1 MLWRM
6 VVPAPCQAMSRS
18 SYGFQT
24 RGSLEN
30 DFIGLGL
37 MARVRLNSFGLIQ
50 SECEGFFA
58 PTSPGAADGESGMAE
73 RVLHAQSLQC
83 DTADFQPTHR
93 PLEKR
98 REYIHPMFS
107 MPFSCSMQIWRNLGH
122 PTAVLFLRYSRLR
135 ATRAA

>member
-1 MLWRM
+1 M

-18 SYGFQT
+18 SHGFQT
-24 RGSLEN
+24 GGSLEN

-37 MARVRLNSFGLIQ
+37 MARVRLNCFGLIQ

-58 PTSPGAADGESGMAE
+58 PTSPGAADGESGMDE
-73 RVLHAQSLQC
+73 RALHAQPLQC

-107 MPFSCSMQIWRNLGH
+107 KPFNCSMQIRRKSRD
-122 PTAVLFLRYSRLR
+122 PTAVLFLRYVRLR